1 MWMCI
6 QGKNKKRLIRYD
18 KSFEVTFRCVVR
30 SICHHVCNPLTDIVE
45 PIDAYPLYE
54 GYKVHELFSSTVE
67 MENGIICVLFQCTP
81 SCFMYK
87 LWRVEVV
94 SDCAWRLLSSLCV
107 VWTIMACLYSGQAYN
122 IRKRASFG
130 TPVRKLEGGRWAFSN
145 ICHHCVYA
153 NQSPKQK

>member
-18 KSFEVTFRCVVR
+18 KSFEVTFRCIVR

-87 LWRVEVV
+87 LWRVEVL

-107 VWTIMACLYSGQAYN
+107 V
-122 IRKRASFG
+122 
-130 TPVRKLEGGRWAFSN
+130 
-145 ICHHCVYA
+145 
-153 NQSPKQK
+153 